1 MTREDFSQGIGLCQL
16 GNLPQLRSDQE
27 HNGRCKQHLLGQQ
40 CGCPP
45 KCMCWL
51 QAKWGPRQ
59 EGQGDCKI
67 EVDELIT
74 GNPAL
79 PQKPFG
85 NLAYLQRFWVQEDP
99 YYEMVPALASAP
111 SDGKNVYFVL
121 CSIACPGNA
130 CLGST

>member
-1 MTREDFSQGIGLCQL
+1 MSSLRDQGGLAP
-16 GNLPQLRSDQE
+16 GNWALSSGTHPQSRSDQE
-27 HNGRCKQHLLGQQ
+27 RSGDFTSTSWADSVTVL
-40 CGCPP
+40 

-59 EGQGDCKI
+59 EDQGHCKI
-67 EVDELIT
+67 EVDEPIT

-99 YYEMVPALASAP
+99 YYEMVPVLASAT
-111 SDGKNVYFVL
+111 V
-121 CSIACPGNA
+121 
-130 CLGST
+130 